1 MNVSELSIRRPV
13 MTTLVMAGLLVF
25 GLFAY
30 RALPVSE
37 LPKVD
42 FPTIEVTALMPGANP
57 ETMAASVATPLEGSF
72 SRIAG
77 VEAMTSISAE
87 GSTRIA
93 LEFALDRDI
102 DAAALDVQSAISAAL
117 RLLPQDL
124 PNPPSFR
131 KINPADFSIFLMG
144 LTSATLPLST
154 VDEYAETMIAQRIST
169 IPGVAQVHIWG
180 QQKYAVRVQ
189 VNPDAL
195 ATRGIGLDEVAAS
208 VRAGNSYL
216 PTGSLSGPQRVLSV
230 QTTGRLN
237 NASDYN
243 QLIVAYR
250 NGAPVRLNEVGRA
263 IDDVEFNKVASYF
276 NNVQGIMLAVQRQP
290 GSNTVQV
297 VDAINE
303 LLPKIR
309 QQLPASVNLE
319 VMYDRAASIRASI
332 ADVQFTLVLAAAL
345 VVMVIFLFLRNL
357 AATVIASIALPISV
371 IGTFAG
377 MYAFG
382 FSLNNLS
389 LMALTLSVGFVVD
402 DAIVMLE
409 NIMRHREK
417 GESAFEAA
425 LKGSREITFTVIS
438 MTLSLVAVFI
448 PVMFMGGM
456 LGRLLFEFSVSI
468 SFAIIVSGV
477 VSLMLTPMMCSR
489 FIPDHKPSAAH
500 GRFYVAAEKTF
511 DGMRQVYDVSL
522 QWCLAHRRTVMG
534 VFLSTIVATVVLYR
548 VVPKDFLPAEDTGR
562 LIAFSQGGQDISFEA
577 MLRYQREAADIAAA
591 DPNIEMVMS
600 RTGASGSR
608 ITGNSGLL
616 FLRIKP
622 RDARPEP
629 DINQVVQNLRR
640 KLSRIAGIKVSL
652 QNPPAIRVGG
662 RLANA
667 EYQYTIQDLDLDT
680 LYKWAEVLELEIA
693 KLPGFQDVSSDLAV
707 ARPAAVVDINRD
719 KASTLGITADQIESV
734 LASAF
739 GSRRVST
746 IYSATNQF
754 AVILE
759 VDPEYQTGAPMMS
772 KLYIRAASGMLVPLD
787 AVASIRRGVGPLT
800 ITHQGQI
807 PAVTI
812 AFNLMPEVTLGTA
825 LDRIRDLERELQ
837 IPATLTTSFQGT
849 AKAFEKSLQG
859 MGLLLVMAIL
869 VIYIVLGILYE
880 SFIHPLTILSGLPA
894 AGVGAVLALMT
905 FGVPLSLY
913 AFVGIIMLVG
923 IVKKN
928 AIIMIDFAIAAER
941 EQKLPPEKA
950 IYQAALTRFRPI
962 MMTTMAALAGS
973 LPIAIGIGNGGEARM
988 PLGLAV
994 VGGLLLSQV
1003 LTLFITPVIYLYLDQ
1018 LQTRFRRKTKKKS
1031 TAPAASHPAPGE

>member
-1 MNVSELSIRRPV
+1 MNISELSIRRPV
-13 MTTLVMAGLLVF
+13 MTTLVMAAILVF
-25 GLFAY
+25 GLVAY

-37 LPKVD
+37 LPNVD
-42 FPTIEVTALMPGANP
+42 FPTIEVTANLPGATS
-57 ETMAASVATPLEGSF
+57 ETMASSVTTPLENSF
-72 SRIAG
+72 SRIGG

-87 GSTRIA
+87 GSTRIS
-93 LEFALDRDI
+93 LEFALGRNI

-117 RLLPQDL
+117 RSLPDGM

-131 KINPADFSIFLMG
+131 KINPADFSIFYMG

-154 VDEYAETMIAQRIST
+154 VNEYAETMLAQRIST
-169 IPGVAQVHIWG
+169 IDGVAQVHIWG

-195 ATRGIGLDEVAAS
+195 ATRGIGLDEVAVA

-216 PTGSLSGPQRVLSV
+216 PTGALSGPQRALSV

-237 NASDYN
+237 KAADYN
-243 QLIVAYR
+243 RLIVAYR

-263 IDDVEFNKVASYF
+263 IDSVEFNKVATYF
-276 NNVQGIMLAVQRQP
+276 DGAQGIMLAVQRQP
-290 GSNTVQV
+290 GSNTVKV

-303 LLPKIR
+303 LLPKVR
-309 QQLPASVNLE
+309 QQLPASINLE

-332 ADVQFTLVLAAAL
+332 ADVQFTLVLAAGL

-377 MYAFG
+377 MYVAG

-409 NIMRHREK
+409 NIVRHREK
-417 GESAFEAA
+417 GLSAFEAA
-425 LKGSREITFTVIS
+425 IKGSREITFTIIS

-448 PVMFMGGM
+448 PVIFMGGM

-468 SFAIIVSGV
+468 AVAIIVSGL

-489 FIPDHKPSAAH
+489 FIADHKDADRH
-500 GRFYVAAEKTF
+500 GRFYRASEWVF
-511 DGMRQVYDVSL
+511 DGMRRLYDVSL
-522 QWCLAHRRTVMG
+522 TWCLGRRKIVMS
-534 VFLSTIVATVVLYR
+534 VFLLTIAGTGVLYY

-562 LIAFSQGGQDISFEA
+562 LIAFSQGGQDVSYDA
-577 MLRYQREAADIAAA
+577 MLKYQHEAAQIAMA
-591 DPNIEMVMS
+591 DPNIEKVMS

-608 ITGNSGLL
+608 ITNNAGLL
-616 FLRIKP
+616 FLRVKP
-622 RDARPEP
+622 REARPDS
-629 DINQVVQNLRR
+629 DINTVVQNLRR
-640 KLSRIAGIKVSL
+640 KLARIPGIKVSV

-680 LYKWAEVLELEIA
+680 LYKWADKLELEIG
-693 KLPGFQDVSSDLAV
+693 KLPGFQDVTSDLAV
-707 ARPAAVVDINRD
+707 AMPTVVVDINRD
-719 KASTLGITADQIESV
+719 KASSLGISADQIETV
-734 LASAF
+734 LGSAF
-739 GSRRVST
+739 GSRQIST
-746 IYSATNQF
+746 IYSAIDQF

-759 VDPEYQTGAPMMS
+759 VDPRYQTDSSMLS
-772 KLYIRAASGMLVPLD
+772 KLYVRAAGGTLVPLD
-787 AVASIRRGVGPLT
+787 AVANIRRSVGPLT
-800 ITHQGQI
+800 INHQGMI

-812 AFNLMPEVTLGTA
+812 AFNLAPDVTLGTA
-825 LDRIRDLERELQ
+825 LDRVRQLERDLDV
-837 IPATLTTSFQGT
+837 PATLTTSFQGT

-859 MGLLLVMAIL
+859 MWLLLVMAIL

-894 AGVGAVLALMT
+894 AGVGAIVALMA
-905 FGVPLSLY
+905 FGLPLSLY

-928 AIIMIDFAIAAER
+928 AIMMIDFAIVAER
-941 EQKLPPEKA
+941 NEKLPPEKA
-950 IYQAALTRFRPI
+950 IYQACLVRFRPI

-973 LPIAIGIGNGGEARM
+973 LPIAIGIGHGGEARQ
-988 PLGLAV
+988 PLGIAV
-994 VGGLLLSQV
+994 VGGLLLSQI
-1003 LTLFITPVIYLYLDQ
+1003 LTLYITPVIYLYLGKAHAR
-1018 LQTRFRRKTKKKS
+1018 LSRKTPKEKTS
-1031 TAPAASHPAPGE
+1031 APHPVAGE

>member
-1 MNVSELSIRRPV
+1 MNISELSIRRPV
-13 MTTLVMAGLLVF
+13 MTTLIMAALLVF
-25 GLFAY
+25 GLVAY

-37 LPKVD
+37 LPNVD
-42 FPTIEVTALMPGANP
+42 FPTIEVTAQFPGATP
-57 ETMAASVATPLEGSF
+57 ATMASSVATPLEGSF
-72 SRIAG
+72 SRIGG
-77 VEAMTSISAE
+77 VENMTSISAE
-87 GSTRIA
+87 GSTRIT
-93 LEFALDRDI
+93 LEFGLDRDI
-102 DAAALDVQSAISAAL
+102 DSAALDVQSAISAAL
-117 RLLPQDL
+117 RRLPEGM

-131 KINPADFSIFLMG
+131 KINPADFGVFYMG
-144 LTSATLPLST
+144 LTSPTLPIST

-169 IPGVAQVHIWG
+169 INGVAQVQIWG

-189 VNPDAL
+189 ANPDAL
-195 ATRGIGLDEVAAS
+195 ATRGIGMDELANA

-216 PTGSLSGPQRVLSV
+216 PTGTLSGPQRMLSV

-237 NASDYN
+237 RAADYN

-263 IDDVEFNKVASYF
+263 VDSVEFNKVASYF
-276 NNVQGIMLAVQRQP
+276 DNVQGIMLSVYRQP
-290 GSNTVQV
+290 GSNTIQV

-309 QQLPASVNLE
+309 QQLPASVKLE

-332 ADVQFTLVLAAAL
+332 ADVQFTLVLAAGL

-357 AATVIASIALPISV
+357 AATLIASIALPISV

-409 NIMRHREK
+409 NIMRHRER
-417 GESAFEAA
+417 GESSLQAA
-425 LKGSREITFTVIS
+425 VKGSREITFTIIS

-468 SFAIIVSGV
+468 SCAIIVSGL

-489 FIPDHKPSAAH
+489 FIQDHKPDAEH
-500 GRFYVAAEKTF
+500 GRFYRASERAF
-511 DGMRQVYDVSL
+511 DAMRDVYDWTL
-522 QWCLAHRRTVMG
+522 RWCLAHRRAVMG
-534 VFLSTIVATVVLYR
+534 VFLLTVAGTGYSYYI
-548 VVPKDFLPAEDTGR
+548 VPKDFLPAEDTGR
-562 LIAFSQGGQDISFEA
+562 LIAFSQGGQDVSFEA
-577 MLRYQREAADIAAA
+577 MLRYQAEAAAIAAA
-591 DPNIEMVMS
+591 DPNIEKVMS

-608 ITGNSGLL
+608 ITNNAGLL
-616 FLRIKP
+616 FLRVKP
-622 RDARPEP
+622 REARPDA
-629 DINQVVQNLRR
+629 DINTVVQNLRR
-640 KLSRIAGIKVSL
+640 KLSRIPGIKVSL

-667 EYQYTIQDLDLDT
+667 EYQYTLQDLDLDT
-680 LYKWAEVLELEIA
+680 LYKWADKLELEIGR
-693 KLPGFQDVSSDLAV
+693 LPGFQDVSSDLAV
-707 ARPAAVVDINRD
+707 ARPTAVVDINRD
-719 KASTLGITADQIESV
+719 KASSLGISADRIETV

-739 GSRRVST
+739 SSRQIST
-746 IYSATNQF
+746 IYSATDQF

-759 VDPEYQTGAPMMS
+759 VDPRYQTDAPMLS
-772 KLYIRAASGMLVPLD
+772 KLYIRAASGLLVPLD
-787 AVASIRRGVGPLT
+787 AIATIRRGVGPLT
-800 ITHQGQI
+800 INHQGQI
-807 PAVTI
+807 PAVTLS
-812 AFNLMPEVTLGTA
+812 FNLMPGLTLGAA
-825 LDRIRDLERELQ
+825 LDRIRQLERDLEV
-837 IPATLTTSFQGT
+837 PATLTTSFQGT

-859 MGLLLVMAIL
+859 MGLLLAMAIL

-894 AGVGAVLALMT
+894 AGVGAIAALMA
-905 FGVPLSLY
+905 FGIPLSLY

-928 AIIMIDFAIAAER
+928 AIMMIDFAIVAER
-941 EQKLPPEKA
+941 EQKLPPEQA
-950 IYQAALTRFRPI
+950 IYQAALVRFRPI

-973 LPIAIGIGNGGEARM
+973 LPIAIGTGHGGEARQ
-988 PLGLAV
+988 PLGIAV
-994 VGGLLLSQV
+994 VGGLVLSQI
-1003 LTLFITPVIYLYLDQ
+1003 LTLYITPVIYLYLG
-1018 LQTRFRRKTKKKS
+1018 RFQAKLRRKKKGKAAE
-1031 TAPAASHPAPGE
+1031 APHPAPGE

>member
-1 MNVSELSIRRPV
+1 
-13 MTTLVMAGLLVF
+13 ALLVF
-25 GLFAY
+25 GLVAY

-37 LPKVD
+37 LPNVD
-42 FPTIEVTALMPGANP
+42 FPTIEVTAQFPGATP
-57 ETMAASVATPLEGSF
+57 ATMASSVATPLEGSF
-72 SRIAG
+72 SRIGG
-77 VEAMTSISAE
+77 VENMTSISAE
-87 GSTRIA
+87 GSTRIT
-93 LEFALDRDI
+93 LEFGLDRDI
-102 DAAALDVQSAISAAL
+102 DSAALDVQSAISAAL
-117 RLLPQDL
+117 RRLPEGM

-131 KINPADFSIFLMG
+131 KINPADFGVFYMG
-144 LTSATLPLST
+144 LTSPTLPIST

-169 IPGVAQVHIWG
+169 INGVAQVQIWG

-189 VNPDAL
+189 ANPDAL
-195 ATRGIGLDEVAAS
+195 ATRGIGMDELANA

-216 PTGSLSGPQRVLSV
+216 PTGALSGPQRMLSV

-237 NASDYN
+237 RAADYN

-263 IDDVEFNKVASYF
+263 VDSVEFNKVASYF
-276 NNVQGIMLAVQRQP
+276 DNVQGIMLSVYRQP
-290 GSNTVQV
+290 GSNTIQV

-309 QQLPASVNLE
+309 QQLPASVKLE

-332 ADVQFTLVLAAAL
+332 ADVQFTLVLAAGL

-357 AATVIASIALPISV
+357 AATLIASIALPISV

-409 NIMRHREK
+409 NIMRHRER
-417 GESAFEAA
+417 GESSLQAA
-425 LKGSREITFTVIS
+425 VKGSREITFTIIS

-448 PVMFMGGM
+448 PVLFMGGM

-468 SFAIIVSGV
+468 SCAIIVSGL

-489 FIPDHKPSAAH
+489 FIPVHKPDAEH
-500 GRFYVAAEKTF
+500 GRFYRASERAF
-511 DGMRQVYDVSL
+511 DAMREVYDWSL
-522 QWCLAHRRTVMG
+522 RWCLAHRRVMMGMFLTTVIG
-534 VFLSTIVATVVLYR
+534 TGYVYY

-562 LIAFSQGGQDISFEA
+562 LIAFSQGGQDVSFEA
-577 MLRYQREAADIAAA
+577 MLRYQAEAAAIAAA
-591 DPNIEMVMS
+591 DPNIEKVMS

-608 ITGNSGLL
+608 ITNNAGLL
-616 FLRIKP
+616 FLRVKP
-622 RDARPEP
+622 REARPDA
-629 DINQVVQNLRR
+629 DINTVVQNLRR
-640 KLSRIAGIKVSL
+640 KLSRIPGIKVSL

-667 EYQYTIQDLDLDT
+667 EYQYTLQDLDLDT
-680 LYKWAEVLELEIA
+680 LYKWADKLELEIGR
-693 KLPGFQDVSSDLAV
+693 LPGFQDVSSDLAV
-707 ARPAAVVDINRD
+707 ARPTAVVDINRD
-719 KASTLGITADQIESV
+719 KASSLGISADRIETV

-739 GSRRVST
+739 SSRQIST
-746 IYSATNQF
+746 IYSATDQF

-759 VDPEYQTGAPMMS
+759 VDPRYQTDAPMLS
-772 KLYIRAASGMLVPLD
+772 KLYIRAASGLLVPLD
-787 AVASIRRGVGPLT
+787 AIATIRRGVGPLT
-800 ITHQGQI
+800 INHQGQI
-807 PAVTI
+807 PAVTLS
-812 AFNLMPEVTLGTA
+812 FNLMPGLTLGAA
-825 LDRIRDLERELQ
+825 LDRIRQLERDLEV
-837 IPATLTTSFQGT
+837 PATLTTSFQGT

-859 MGLLLVMAIL
+859 MGLLLAMAIL

-894 AGVGAVLALMT
+894 AGVGAIAALMA
-905 FGVPLSLY
+905 FGIPLSLY

-928 AIIMIDFAIAAER
+928 AIMMIDFAIVAER
-941 EQKLPPEKA
+941 EQKLPPEQA
-950 IYQAALTRFRPI
+950 IYQAALVRFRPI

-973 LPIAIGIGNGGEARM
+973 LPIAIGTGHGGEARQ
-988 PLGLAV
+988 PLGIAV
-994 VGGLLLSQV
+994 VGGLVLSQI
-1003 LTLFITPVIYLYLDQ
+1003 LTLYITPVIYLYLG
-1018 LQTRFRRKTKKKS
+1018 RFQAKLRRKKKGKAAE
-1031 TAPAASHPAPGE
+1031 APHPAPGE